1 MSEMSYVVVTNGEE
15 QYSIWPAY
23 REPPAGWTARTP
35 ATDKQ
40 ACLAHIREHWVDM
53 RPRSLRERSEV
64 DGSVR

>member
-1 MSEMSYVVVTNGEE
+1 MTEMSYVVVANDEE

-23 REPPAGWTARTP
+23 REPPLGWTACTP

-53 RPRSLRERSEV
+53 RPRGLRERTVESGE
-64 DGSVR
+64 